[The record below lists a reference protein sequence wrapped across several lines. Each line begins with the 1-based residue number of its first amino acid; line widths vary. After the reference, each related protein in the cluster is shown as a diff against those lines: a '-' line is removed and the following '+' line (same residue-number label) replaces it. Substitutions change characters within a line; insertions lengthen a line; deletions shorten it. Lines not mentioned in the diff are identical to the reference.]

1 MLKRFAAFPARHPLF
16 AAALLMAVAVA
27 LADRLFFAG
36 LLWVVLASGLAAWRG
51 HRIRAV
57 AWCCC
62 GLMALGTFTWRNHRR
77 EAAGNVLLPLGE
89 TIASGRVTRDA
100 DGDEHSW
107 RVRVI
112 LTDGPAAGAA
122 VWWQGRGEAPVAG
135 ALVRGKGSFRPLPE
149 LRNPGEFDGG
159 AFLRRQGIAAVFEAN
174 VARPSVETGR
184 WAALGAWVRHGFRT
198 GVTAGLDENSPAAMT
213 IRAVVI
219 GEYPQDGDDLV
230 AAFRNSGTLHIF
242 SVSGMHVAMVASIGW
257 LVLRRLGVPR
267 RAAVGVLLALV
278 FGYTWIT
285 GNSPPAVRSAW
296 MAAVFLGAFVWRRR
310 PDLLSSLGL
319 VLFLAVLWD
328 GNLLFQPGVQ
338 LSYGVVAAIAFG
350 TRIFLP
356 WFGWI
361 SKPTLY
367 LPLDL
372 MTPWQRRRLEWRRW
386 LASGLAASVAAFTG
400 STPLTI
406 WHFGLLTPVSV
417 VATIALAL
425 PVYVL
430 LGLALFAA
438 AIHPFAPGAAAW
450 VNRGNALVAGT
461 CNAMAAGFS
470 AIPGANFNLRH
481 NREPVMIVYDL
492 DYGAGASV
500 FASGQGGGVLFD
512 CGDRFSFKSRVAPSM
527 RRLGISPD
535 SVVLSH
541 PDGLHLGGAAP
552 VWSAFPVRQALLP
565 VERSLS
571 KTYQAWCCGAP
582 AAGVRTIQ
590 AASVSTLPLAE
601 DASLEVLHVPD
612 QRLTTRLADDRVA
625 VFRLH
630 WRGWKILLLSDA
642 GALTEQA
649 MLSTGRDITADVIIA
664 GRHDR
669 DRSLGDDFIRRV
681 VPRAIIV
688 SNEPFPPEERL
699 DPRQVAYWQGLGIHV
714 FDQAATGGVTLRP
727 TEQGLEIRGFADD
740 TRVLLPKP

>member
-1 MLKRFAAFPARHPLF
+1 MFKRLAAFPARHPLF
-16 AAALLMAVAVA
+16 AAALLMAGAVV
-27 LADRLFFAG
+27 LADRSPLAG
-36 LLWVVLASGLAAWRG
+36 LLWVAMVSALAAWRG
-51 HRIRAV
+51 HRLRAV

-62 GLMALGTFTWRNHRR
+62 GLVALGSFTWRNHRR
-77 EAAGNVLLPLGE
+77 EASEKVLLPLGE
-89 TIASGRVTRDA
+89 TVASGRATRDA
-100 DGDEHSW
+100 EGDEHSW
-107 RVRVI
+107 RVRVT
-112 LTDGPAAGAA
+112 LADGPAMGAG
-122 VWWQGRGEAPVAG
+122 VWWQGHGEAPVAG
-135 ALVRGKGSFRPLPE
+135 ALVCGKGRFRPLPE
-149 LRNPGEFDGG
+149 RRNPGEFDQGT
-159 AFLRRQGIAAVFEAN
+159 FLRRQGIAAVFEAN
-174 VARPSVETGR
+174 GARPSVETGR
-184 WAALGAWVRHGFRT
+184 LAAFGAWVRHGFRT

-219 GEYPQDGDDLV
+219 GEYPLNGDELV
-230 AAFRNSGTLHIF
+230 ADFRNSGTLHIF

-257 LVLRRLGVPR
+257 LALRRLGVPR

-338 LSYGVVAAIAFG
+338 LSYGVVAAIAIG
-350 TRIFLP
+350 TRVFLP
-356 WFGWI
+356 WFDWI
-361 SKPTLY
+361 ARPTLY

-372 MTPWQRRRLEWRRW
+372 MTTWQRRRLEWRRW
-386 LASGLAASVAAFTG
+386 LAAGLAASMAAFTG

-430 LGLALFAA
+430 LGLALLAA

-470 AIPGANFNLRH
+470 SIPGANFNLRH

-512 CGDRFSFKSRVAPSM
+512 CGDRFSFKSRVAPAL
-527 RRLGISPD
+527 RKLGIAPD
-535 SVVLSH
+535 SVVISH
-541 PDGLHLGGAAP
+541 PDGLHLGGAEP
-552 VWSAFPVRQALLP
+552 VWSAFRIRQALLP

-571 KTYQAWCCGAP
+571 KTYQEWCFKAP
-582 AAGVRTIQ
+582 AEGVRTLQ
-590 AASVSTLPLAE
+590 AASVSSLPLAD
-601 DASLEVLHVPD
+601 DAILEVLHVPD

-649 MLSTGRDITADVIIA
+649 MLASGRDLAADVIIA

-669 DRSLGDDFIRRV
+669 DRSLGDEFIRRV
-681 VPRAIIV
+681 APRAIIA

-699 DPRQVAYWQGLGIHV
+699 DLRQVAYWQDLGITV
-714 FDQAATGGVTLRP
+714 FDQAVTGGVTLLP
-727 TEQGLEIRGFADD
+727 TEQGLEIRGFVDGS
-740 TRVLLPKP
+740 RVLLGK